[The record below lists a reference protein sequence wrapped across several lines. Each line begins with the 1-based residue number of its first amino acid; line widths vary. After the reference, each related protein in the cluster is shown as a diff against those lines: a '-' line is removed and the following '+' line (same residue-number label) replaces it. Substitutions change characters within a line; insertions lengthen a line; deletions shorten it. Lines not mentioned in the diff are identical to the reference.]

1 MTKAERA
8 QPALNHLRKLPLMT
22 FIMLILTRGPY
33 FYIMKWN
40 INSRLL
46 YLLLAV
52 SPWICYLEWGG
63 GNAGFLLVMEWQI
76 IFETKNF
83 VDTFSHPLV
92 LLPMAGQ
99 LFIFIAAIHPDRM
112 RFLAITGHIML
123 SLLIFMIFIAGL
135 LQFNVKIIGSAL
147 PFMVC
152 SYLFYASYK
161 KTNWKYTS

>member
-1 MTKAERA
+1 M
-8 QPALNHLRKLPLMT
+8 KL
-22 FIMLILTRGPY
+22 
-33 FYIMKWN
+33 N

-46 YLLLAV
+46 YLLLAI
-52 SPWICYLEWGG
+52 SPWTCYLEWGG
-63 GNAGFLLVMEWQI
+63 DNSGFLLMMELEI

-99 LFIFIAAIHPDRM
+99 LFIFIASIHPDRM

-135 LQFNVKIIGSAL
+135 LQFNLKIICSAI
-147 PFMVC
+147 PFIIC
-152 SYLFYASYK
+152 SYLFYSTYK
-161 KTNWKYTS
+161 KTNWKYNS

>member
-1 MTKAERA
+1 M
-8 QPALNHLRKLPLMT
+8 KL
-22 FIMLILTRGPY
+22 
-33 FYIMKWN
+33 N

-52 SPWICYLEWGG
+52 TPWICYLEWGG
-63 GNAGFLLVMEWQI
+63 DNAGFLIMMEWQI

-92 LLPMAGQ
+92 LLPMMGQ

-123 SLLIFMIFIAGL
+123 SLLIFMIFLAGL
-135 LQFNVKIIGSAL
+135 LQFNLKIISSAL
-147 PFMVC
+147 PFIVC
-152 SYLFYASYK
+152 SYLFYSTYQK
-161 KTNWKYTS
+161 KNWKYTS